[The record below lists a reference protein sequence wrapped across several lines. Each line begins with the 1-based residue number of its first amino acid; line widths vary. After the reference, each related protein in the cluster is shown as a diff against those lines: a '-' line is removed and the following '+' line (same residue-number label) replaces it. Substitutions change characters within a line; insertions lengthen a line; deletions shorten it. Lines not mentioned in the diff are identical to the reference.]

1 MSSQQQRA
9 MLELEGRLLD
19 KLEEVARLQRELIS
33 RVGGLHQELQR
44 ARRELL
50 ATMIASEYARVVAR
64 KLSLRSQLN
73 YLSRKFEEVS
83 ELFYD
88 RYRTLVVEYLKNIRD
103 YLRQF
108 LDMAEPEFSVLRK
121 VASCV
126 KSSESFAELVEP
138 TWIDEELVE
147 VVVGADLKARVED
160 MKQLVSSMEEL
171 YRKLSTQAE
180 LRKSVFEVIE
190 RHSLPTQLAKPGTV
204 LYLPVLVVEVE
215 VDGRKLSWTQTPFDS
230 KAPLALALA
239 SEAYNLREKH
249 AIKLGAE
256 EKEKIVAKLATMAK
270 DPEERKLIE
279 GAEVEV
285 V

>member
-1 MSSQQQRA
+1 MSSQQQRVV
-9 MLELEGRLLD
+9 LELERRLLD

-33 RVGGLHQELQR
+33 RVGGLHQELQKT
-44 ARRELL
+44 RRELL
-50 ATMIASEYARVVAR
+50 ATIIASEIARVFAR

-83 ELFYD
+83 EIFYD
-88 RYRTLVVEYLKNIRD
+88 RYRTLVIEYLKNIRD

-121 VASCV
+121 VAGYAKNSD
-126 KSSESFAELVEP
+126 SFAELVEP

-147 VVVGADLKARVED
+147 VVVGADLRARVED

-171 YRKLSTQAE
+171 YRKLSAQAE
-180 LRKSVFEVIE
+180 LRKSVFKVLEK
-190 RHSLPTQLAKPGTV
+190 HSLPTQLAKPGTI
-204 LYLPVLVVEVE
+204 LYLPILVVEVE
-215 VDGRKLSWTQTPFDS
+215 VDGRKLSLTQTPFDS

-239 SEAYNLREKH
+239 SEAYNRREKH
-249 AIKLGAE
+249 TMKLGAGE
-256 EKEKIVAKLATMAK
+256 REKIVAKLSTLAK

-279 GAEVEV
+279 EAEVEV
-285 V
+285 A